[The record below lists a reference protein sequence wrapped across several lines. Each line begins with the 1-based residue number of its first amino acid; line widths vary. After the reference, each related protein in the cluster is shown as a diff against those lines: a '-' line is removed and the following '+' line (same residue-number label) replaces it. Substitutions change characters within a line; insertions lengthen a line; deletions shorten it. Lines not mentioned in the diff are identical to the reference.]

1 MTFDTKYGI
10 ISAGDIME
18 FVIGAALVVIIMLC
32 IGFGWADIAML
43 GFAVAGAF
51 IVLLGGFF
59 AVCLVF
65 IALSK
70 RKRGVFTEFSE
81 ERRFSCAVYRIDG
94 SDVPNLF
101 PCEMMMRGR
110 LYVPGKEIRL
120 LYCRPLRSA
129 IDGNALAT
137 MIFGSA
143 VFIPAAVFAIIKMAE
158 VVREVFVL
166 AGVLY
171 Q

>member
-1 MTFDTKYGI
+1 
-10 ISAGDIME
+10 ME
-18 FVIGAALVVIIMLC
+18 FVIGAALVIIIMLC

-70 RKRGVFTEFSE
+70 RKKGEFTGFSE
-81 ERRFSCAVYRIDG
+81 ERRFPCAVYRIDG
-94 SDVPNLF
+94 AEVLNMF
-101 PCEMMMRGR
+101 PCEMMMKKR

-129 IDGNALAT
+129 IDGNAFAT
-137 MIFGSA
+137 MIFGGV
-143 VFIPAAVFAIIKMAE
+143 VFIPAAVFAVAKMAE
-158 VVREVFVL
+158 VVGEVL
-166 AGVLY
+166 AFAREIP
-171 Q
+171 